1 MVQASDRRYGQTRPT
16 SSYGGS
22 WLSECTSLAIRSCYG
37 CTHDNGGRWQ
47 VSDQIEGLALS
58 AWTVVW
64 VSHGGNLNWPFYTCT
79 ATESWVCCQHGFQV
93 PVAVGVKS
101 REGIRWLASAN
112 TIHSCGAKTT
122 EICKGFAVAVLAI
135 VFLSGESC

>member
-1 MVQASDRRYGQTRPT
+1 MDSGVGQPWGESR
-16 SSYGGS
+16 
-22 WLSECTSLAIRSCYG
+22 LAFL
-37 CTHDNGGRWQ
+37 H
-47 VSDQIEGLALS
+47 LH
-58 AWTVVW
+58 
-64 VSHGGNLNWPFYTCT
+64 SHSMDLF
-79 ATESWVCCQHGFQV
+79 VCQHGFQV
-93 PVAVGVKS
+93 PVAVGVKR